1 MAVAKHLEIL
11 NQGVPAWNAWREE
24 NLRIRPVLTGAHL
37 DARDFAGINF
47 LKTNLSG
54 ANLSGTKFRD
64 ADLRYTDFSGG
75 NLRNADFTNANL
87 MLADLTG
94 ADLTDAR
101 GLSAASIEEA
111 RTDDTTVLP

>member
-1 MAVAKHLEIL
+1 MAVAKHIEIL
-11 NQGVPAWNAWREE
+11 KRGVPAWNAWRAEH
-24 NLRIRPVLTGAHL
+24 LRIRPVLTGARL
-37 DARDFAGINF
+37 DGRDFTGVNF

-54 ANLSGTKFRD
+54 ASLSGTTFRD
-64 ADLRYTDFSGG
+64 ADLRYTDFSGC
-75 NLRNADFTNANL
+75 NLRNADFTDANL

-94 ADLTDAR
+94 ADLTGAG